1 MWLSEFTA
9 SEESRIDQLDPY
21 VFSPQAWV
29 SESMRGRTEG
39 GGGEIVIMFLAIGGD
54 IGPVKQQFLEAL
66 LGHLIF
72 FLLSLTQG
80 CLYSLELK
88 ELAEIIQ
95 THKHIPH

>member
-1 MWLSEFTA
+1 
-9 SEESRIDQLDPY
+9 
-21 VFSPQAWV
+21 
-29 SESMRGRTEG
+29 MRGRTEG

-95 THKHIPH
+95 THKHIPHEETDTSRSPP